1 MWPQLNTSQ
10 EQLRWQGYYFPF
22 LFLSSQRHDGSEE
35 TRGGREIK
43 EEELE
48 RKRAGKKTKQGE
60 MGRDREDREKDRAKQ
75 GGSWEEKEGR
85 ETACCV
91 LKGND

>member
-1 MWPQLNTSQ
+1 MLA
-10 EQLRWQGYYFPF
+10 GIIFPF
-22 LFLSSQRHDGSEE
+22 LFLSSQRRDGSEE

-48 RKRAGKKTKQGE
+48 RKRAEKKTKQE
-60 MGRDREDREKDRAKQ
+60 KTGRDRQDRKGAKQ
-75 GGSWEEKEGR
+75 GGSGELKEGR

-91 LKGND
+91 F